1 MVPGVRP
8 PPQRGTPEGSGIAG
22 GPGLAGQ
29 AATGPVRGRR
39 PWPPPAAVLALVVLL
54 AGAGLGGCGTGPA
67 PAADT
72 AGVGPSAGDDGP
84 AETALAA
91 AVAVEAA
98 GCRQAEELTGSG
110 SVVGDE
116 LVVTVAHVVAGSTS
130 VSVTDAAGTERRAVV
145 VGLDTVNDLALL
157 AVAGLPVTPLPLGPL
172 GAGGH
177 SVFVVHD
184 AEGRAAI
191 QPAAVV
197 RRADLSMAD
206 LYGQGS
212 HVRPGF
218 ELDATVEP
226 GDSGAVVVGDDG
238 TAGAVVFA
246 TSRETAGA
254 GLEPE
259 TSGDTPQ
266 RAWATDIAA
275 LAPLLAGALD
285 APVPTGRC
293 VE

>member
-8 PPQRGTPEGSGIAG
+8 PSQRRTPEGSGID
-22 GPGLAGQ
+22 
-29 AATGPVRGRR
+29 GRR
-39 PWPPPAAVLALVVLL
+39 RWLPLATVPALVVLL

-72 AGVGPSAGDDGP
+72 AGVGTSAGDDGP
-84 AETALAA
+84 AQTALAA
-91 AVAVEAA
+91 AVAVEAS

-130 VSVTDAAGTERRAVV
+130 VSVTGADGTERPARV
-145 VGLDTVNDLALL
+145 VGLDPVNDLALL
-157 AVAGLPVTPLPLGPL
+157 AVDGLDVAPLPLGAL
-172 GAGGH
+172 AAGDH

-184 AEGRAAI
+184 IDGRAAI
-191 QPAAVV
+191 RTAAVV

-206 LYGQGS
+206 LYGQGPY
-212 HVRPGF
+212 VRPGF
-218 ELDATVEP
+218 ELDATVQP

-238 TAGAVVFA
+238 RAGAVVFA
-246 TSRETAGA
+246 ASRETAGTDPA
-254 GLEPE
+254 PGA
-259 TSGDTPQ
+259 SGGTADTATPH

-275 LAPLLAGALD
+275 LAPLLAAPLD
-285 APVPTGRC
+285 TPVPTGRC
-293 VE
+293 VD

>member
-1 MVPGVRP
+1 M
-8 PPQRGTPEGSGIAG
+8 
-22 GPGLAGQ
+22 
-29 AATGPVRGRR
+29 
-39 PWPPPAAVLALVVLL
+39 VLL
-54 AGAGLGGCGTGPA
+54 AGAGLGGCGTGSTP
-67 PAADT
+67 PADT
-72 AGVGPSAGDDGP
+72 ATTTADTTTANSAGVGSSAGDDGA

-130 VSVTDAAGTERRAVV
+130 VSVTDADGTERRAVV

-172 GAGGH
+172 AAGGH

-184 AEGRAAI
+184 AAGRAAI

-218 ELDATVEP
+218 ELDATVQP

-238 TAGAVVFA
+238 KAGAVIFA
-246 TSRETAGA
+246 TSRETASPGA
-254 GLEPE
+254 GTGIGADPS
-259 TSGDTPQ
+259 TSGDTGN

-275 LAPLLAGALD
+275 LTPLLAAPHD
-285 APVPTGRC
+285 AAVPTGRC
-293 VE
+293 VS